1 MCEECAQTAAEI
13 DPKLIEL
20 VDSIKD
26 ELAAI
31 HAKIA
36 PQMREILQMVAI
48 NAETGETP
56 EETNMPAENIAE
68 IEAMQNMFAGML
80 GLSYATAWF
89 NIRQINN
96 PTESL
101 MMGKSILEFTHRAI
115 EEASAYN
122 YVVKQTKH

>member
-1 MCEECAQTAAEI
+1 MCEACIQTAAEI

-26 ELAAI
+26 ELAAL
-31 HAKIA
+31 HAKIT
-36 PQMREILQMVAI
+36 PQMRELLQMEAI

-56 EETNMPAENIAE
+56 EEANMSAEEIAE
-68 IEAMQNMFAGML
+68 IEAMQNMFAGMM

-96 PTESL
+96 PMESNML
-101 MMGKSILEFTHRAI
+101 GKFILEFTHRAI

-122 YVVKQTKH
+122 YVVNQAKH

>member
-1 MCEECAQTAAEI
+1 MYEECIQTAADI
-13 DPKLIEL
+13 NPKLIEL

-26 ELAAI
+26 ELAAL

-36 PQMREILQMVAI
+36 PHMREILQMVII

-56 EETNMPAENIAE
+56 EEANMPAEGIAE
-68 IEAMQNMFAGML
+68 IEAMQNMFAGIL

-89 NIRQINN
+89 NIRKARN
-96 PTESL
+96 PMEGL

-115 EEASAYN
+115 EDASAYN
-122 YVVKQTKH
+122 YVVNQAKH

>member
-1 MCEECAQTAAEI
+1 MCEACIQTAAEI

-26 ELAAI
+26 ELAAL

-36 PQMREILQMVAI
+36 PQMREILQMVVI

-56 EETNMPAENIAE
+56 EEANMPAEEIAE
-68 IEAMQNMFAGML
+68 IEAMQNIFAGVM
-80 GLSYATAWF
+80 GLSYVTAWF
-89 NIRQINN
+89 NIRQGNN
-96 PTESL
+96 PMESNML
-101 MMGKSILEFTHRAI
+101 DKFILEFTHRAI

-122 YVVKQTKH
+122 YVDNQVKH

>member
-1 MCEECAQTAAEI
+1 MCEACIQTAAEI

-26 ELAAI
+26 ELAAL

-36 PQMREILQMVAI
+36 PQMREIMQMIVV
-48 NAETGETP
+48 NVETGETL
-56 EETNMPAENIAE
+56 EEANMPAEDIAE
-68 IEAMQNMFAGML
+68 IEAMQNMFAGMM

-89 NIRQINN
+89 NIRQDNN
-96 PTESL
+96 PMESNML
-101 MMGKSILEFTHRAI
+101 GKFILEFTHRAI

-122 YVVKQTKH
+122 YVVNQAKH

>member
-1 MCEECAQTAAEI
+1 MCEKCVQTAAEI

-68 IEAMQNMFAGML
+68 IEAMQNMFAGMM

-89 NIRQINN
+89 NIRQVNN

>member
-1 MCEECAQTAAEI
+1 MCEACIQTAAEI

-26 ELAAI
+26 ELAAL

-36 PQMREILQMVAI
+36 PPMREILQMVAI

-56 EETNMPAENIAE
+56 EEANMSAEDIAE
-68 IEAMQNMFAGML
+68 IEVMQNMFAGMM

-89 NIRQINN
+89 NIRKAHN
-96 PTESL
+96 PMESVML
-101 MMGKSILEFTHRAI
+101 GKTILEFTHRAI
-115 EEASAYN
+115 EHASAYN
-122 YVVKQTKH
+122 YVVNQVKH